1 MSSQFSANSSN
12 HVPLSIEASAAAL
25 WTFIKARSP
34 RFTFESA
41 VDLFQELNPSP
52 DEDHKLLARR
62 LAQALKVRGIKIKH
76 SNALQAIARLS
87 GNGSWHTCDQ
97 AVISRLRF
105 FAFDTDQ
112 TQESKF
118 ASWNEMSSALRTWT
132 DRLQARG
139 QIPLGV
145 LTLNFSGRV
154 LTLSTPV
161 PNKDEESGR
170 IGNDAWPLG
179 VITPL
184 SEDDDWLAGSAVA
197 LEKLRRHLE
206 ENGLAVVDGCA
217 VLYLCANSHDQPGG
231 INAVTVADVPNSELV
246 LLREDNED
254 DPHSGYEIARGD
266 ELTCWHQLELSL
278 RDDRTGVMPPISI
291 TIPTEGGG
299 AWVVNGIRH
308 VWAVETIKPNEY
320 VPGRVFRQIGIDDC
334 ERLLHRYKLA
344 KRIHAGGFRH
354 HDLNKRIE
362 YLTDFPQIYRVDLHR
377 VLHLL
382 NKAGLTWETYLDRF
396 EQVPQQMQSQL
407 PAGFVLELLKNL
419 QVEKPNDIFARPNL
433 SEMVRIDDD
442 SLLRSLI
449 PRISSIRYARPDF
462 IDDDTTKTLREA
474 VDTFASAL
482 HMHQLIASNGLT
494 MEQELPYLL
503 YASDAEEFRA
513 SVDALGLVMHVAVM
527 PHLFPIPEQFT
538 KETGIEAWPWA
549 FGHVLY
555 ARFAMAED
563 VR

>member
-12 HVPLSIEASAAAL
+12 HVPLSVEASAAAL

-41 VDLFQELNPSP
+41 VDLFQELNLSP

-62 LAQALKVRGIKIKH
+62 LAQALKVRGIKMKH

-87 GNGSWHTCDQ
+87 GNGSWYTWDQ
-97 AVISRLRF
+97 PVISRLRF

-118 ASWNEMSSALRTWT
+118 ASWNELSTALRTWA
-132 DRLQARG
+132 DHLQARG
-139 QIPLGV
+139 QIPLGI
-145 LTLNFSGRV
+145 LTLNFSGKV

-161 PNKDEESGR
+161 PNQDEESGQ

-184 SEDDDWLAGSAVA
+184 SEDDDWLTGSAVA
-197 LEKLRRHLE
+197 IEKLRRHLE
-206 ENGLAVVDGCA
+206 ENGLAVVDGCT
-217 VLYLCANSHDQPGG
+217 VLHLCANSHDRPDS

-246 LLREDNED
+246 LLREDHED

-278 RDDRTGVMPPISI
+278 RDDRTGAMPPISI
-291 TIPTEGGG
+291 TTPAEGSG
-299 AWVVNGIRH
+299 AWFVNGIRH

-334 ERLLHRYKLA
+334 ERLLRRYKLA
-344 KRIHAGGFRH
+344 KRIHVGGFRH
-354 HDLNKRIE
+354 HDLNKRID
-362 YLTDFPQIYRVDLHR
+362 YLTGFPQTYRVDLHR
-377 VLHLL
+377 ALHLL
-382 NKAGLTWETYLDRF
+382 NRAGFTWENYLERF
-396 EQVPQQMQSQL
+396 EQAPQPMQSQL

-419 QVEKPNDIFARPNL
+419 QAEKPNDLFARPNF
-433 SEMVRIDDD
+433 SEMVRVDDD
-442 SLLRSLI
+442 SLLRSLM
-449 PRISSIRYARPDF
+449 PRISSVRYVRPDF
-462 IDDDTTKTLREA
+462 VDHETAKALREA
-474 VDTFASAL
+474 VDAFASAL
-482 HMHQLIASNGLT
+482 HMYQMVASNGLT
-494 MEQELPYLL
+494 MEQELPYLV
-503 YASDAEEFRA
+503 YASDAEEFRGA
-513 SVDALGLVMHVAVM
+513 VDALGLAMHVAVM

-538 KETGIEAWPWA
+538 KESVIEAWPWA

-555 ARFAMAED
+555 ARFTVAGDAQ
-563 VR
+563 

>member
-1 MSSQFSANSSN
+1 MPSQFSANSSN
-12 HVPLSIEASAAAL
+12 HVPLSVEASAAAL

-52 DEDHKLLARR
+52 DEDHKQLARR
-62 LAQALKVRGIKIKH
+62 LALALNIRGIKIKH
-76 SNALQAIARLS
+76 SNALQAIARLN

-97 AVISRLRF
+97 SVISRLRF

-118 ASWNEMSSALRTWT
+118 ASWNELSTALRTWT
-132 DRLQARG
+132 DHLQTRG

-145 LTLNFSGRV
+145 LTLNFSGKV

-197 LEKLRRHLE
+197 MEKLRRHLE
-206 ENGLAVVDGCA
+206 ESGLAVVDGCA
-217 VLYLCANSHDQPGG
+217 VLHLCANSHDRPSS

-246 LLREDNED
+246 LLREDHED

-278 RDDRTGVMPPISI
+278 RDDRTGVMPSISI
-291 TIPTEGGG
+291 TTPTEGGG
-299 AWVVNGIRH
+299 AWFVNGIRH

-334 ERLLHRYKLA
+334 ERLLRRYKLA

-362 YLTDFPQIYRVDLHR
+362 YLTGLPQKYRVDLHG

-382 NKAGLTWETYLDRF
+382 NRAGLTWETYLERF
-396 EQVPQQMQSQL
+396 EQAPQPMQPLL

-419 QVEKPNDIFARPNL
+419 QADKPNDLFARPNL
-433 SEMVRIDDD
+433 SEMLRVDDD
-442 SLLRSLI
+442 SLLRSLM
-449 PRISSIRYARPDF
+449 PRITSVRYVRPEF
-462 IDDDTTKTLREA
+462 VDDETTKALREV
-474 VDTFASAL
+474 VDRFASAL
-482 HMHQLIASNGLT
+482 HMHQLVASNGLT
-494 MEQELPYLL
+494 MEHELPYLV
-503 YASDAEEFRA
+503 YASDTEEFRA
-513 SVDALGLVMHVAVM
+513 SIDALGLVMHVAVM
-527 PHLFPIPEQFT
+527 PYLFSIPEQVT
-538 KETGIEAWPWA
+538 KESPIEAWPWA

-555 ARFAMAED
+555 VRFTVAEAAQ
-563 VR
+563 

>member
-12 HVPLSIEASAAAL
+12 HVPLPVEASAAAL

-41 VDLFQELNPSP
+41 VDLFQELNPSSN
-52 DEDHKLLARR
+52 EDHKQLARR
-62 LAQALKVRGIKIKH
+62 LAQALKARGIKIKH

-87 GNGSWHTCDQ
+87 GGSSWHTCDQ
-97 AVISRLRF
+97 PTISRLRF

-112 TQESKF
+112 TLESKF
-118 ASWNEMSSALRTWT
+118 ASWNELSAALRTWT

-145 LTLNFSGRV
+145 LTLNFSGKV

-179 VITPL
+179 VITSL
-184 SEDDDWLAGSAVA
+184 SEDDDWLTGSAVA

-217 VLYLCANSHDQPGG
+217 VLYLCANSRDRLGS

-246 LLREDNED
+246 LLREDHED

-278 RDDRTGVMPPISI
+278 RDDRTGVMPSISI
-291 TIPTEGGG
+291 TTPTEGGG
-299 AWVVNGIRH
+299 AWFVNGIRY

-334 ERLLHRYKLA
+334 ERLLRRYKLA
-344 KRIHAGGFRH
+344 KRIHAGSFRH

-362 YLTDFPQIYRVDLHR
+362 YLTGVPQIYRVDLHR

-382 NKAGLTWETYLDRF
+382 NRAGLTWETYLERF
-396 EQVPQQMQSQL
+396 EQAPQPMQSQL

-419 QVEKPNDIFARPNL
+419 QAEKPNDLFARPNL
-433 SEMVRIDDD
+433 SEMVRIDND
-442 SLLRSLI
+442 SLLRSLM
-449 PRISSIRYARPDF
+449 PRISSVRYVCPEF
-462 IDDDTTKTLREA
+462 VDDETAKALREA
-474 VDTFASAL
+474 VDAFASAL
-482 HMHQLIASNGLT
+482 HMHQLVASNGLT
-494 MEQELPYLL
+494 MEHELPYLV

-538 KETGIEAWPWA
+538 KESVIEAWPWA

-555 ARFAMAED
+555 ARFTVAEEAK
-563 VR
+563 